1 MSKVGR
7 NKHLMGEKAPVW
19 GQGIW
24 EASTALPLS
33 LWVTWTSALCS
44 IWEMKGPDENRIYLQ
59 DPIFFD
65 SRRQGWPIWETGPLP
80 DGIPMSISNPYHWH
94 NLSHHSWDGWGW
106 KKAFGF
112 ILNGF
117 RHGLQRPLRLRG
129 KVFAHLCNIQYN
141 TVYLSIW
148 NASHGKVGEVHSR
161 AVQQKR
167 VVSHICN
174 LKCPSSH
181 SKNVKENSEN

>member
-1 MSKVGR
+1 MPQDKENEQGGR

-117 RHGLQRPLRLRG
+117 RHGLQRPWGFGERYLPISVISSTTLSTSQSGMPAMG
-129 KVFAHLCNIQYN
+129 KWERYTAV
-141 TVYLSIW
+141 LSNRNGLWATSVIW
-148 NASHGKVGEVHSR
+148 NVLA
-161 AVQQKR
+161 AT
-167 VVSHICN
+167 
-174 LKCPSSH
+174 
-181 SKNVKENSEN
+181 VKM